1 MHSLDPYDE
10 DARGHI
16 EVAGVSLE
24 ILPVRIEIVTNI
36 YDYKPSVSFR
46 VLSSADLLS
55 QQN

>member
-16 EVAGVSLE
+16 EEAGVSLE

-46 VLSSADLLS
+46 VLPSADLLS